1 MAFDAN
7 QRRRALRRF
16 MEGAGLNVAQW
27 ETLSGLGD
35 GTLRKFL
42 DDPTG
47 AKTLTD
53 KTYARL
59 AAGAGRKTGRAVS
72 VAELQGA
79 LAGDGQGSGPG
90 SSQGSGGSEGLGVP
104 IGDIAG
110 NVAPA
115 FDAPPR
121 PMIGHML
128 HDVPLYGTAMGGD
141 GNGEFEMNGTVIDH
155 VARPP
160 GVLGRGD
167 VFALNVVG
175 DSMWPWRKPN
185 SLIYV
190 ERDRAPSVNDH
201 VVVEF
206 RPIAGS
212 SVRQAVVKLLV
223 GISGNRLKLGQYRPA
238 KEFDVD
244 RKTVF
249 RVYRVLEWDELMK
262 GGR

>member
-7 QRRRALRRF
+7 QRRQALRAF
-16 MEGAGLNVAQW
+16 MAGAGLNVAQW
-27 ETLSGLGD
+27 ESLSGLGD

-59 AAGAGRKTGRAVS
+59 AAGAAKKTGRPVG
-72 VAELQGA
+72 VAELQGELPVTTA
-79 LAGDGQGSGPG
+79 DGAAPSFAT
-90 SSQGSGGSEGLGVP
+90 SSFVTDL
-104 IGDIAG
+104 AG

-115 FDAPPR
+115 FDAPGR
-121 PMIGHML
+121 PMLGHMAS
-128 HDVPLYGTAMGGD
+128 DVPLYGTAMGGD

-160 GVLGRGD
+160 GIHGRGD

-201 VVVEF
+201 VVVEL

-212 SVRQAVVKLLV
+212 SVRQTVVKLLV
-223 GISGNRLKLGQYRPA
+223 GISAKTLKLAQYRPA

-244 RKTVF
+244 RKMVF

>member
-7 QRRRALRRF
+7 QRRQALRAF
-16 MEGAGLNVAQW
+16 MAGAGLNVAQW
-27 ETLSGLGD
+27 ESLSGLGD

-59 AAGAGRKTGRAVS
+59 AAGAARKTGRPVA
-72 VAELQGA
+72 VAELQGELPA
-79 LAGDGQGSGPG
+79 AADGVA
-90 SSQGSGGSEGLGVP
+90 SSSFVTDL
-104 IGDIAG
+104 AG
-110 NVAPA
+110 NVTPA
-115 FDAPPR
+115 FDAPGR
-121 PMIGHML
+121 PMLGHMAS
-128 HDVPLYGTAMGGD
+128 DVPLYGTAMGGD

-160 GVLGRGD
+160 GIYGRGD

-212 SVRQAVVKLLV
+212 NVRQTVVKLLV
-223 GISGNRLKLGQYRPA
+223 GISAKTLKLAQYRPP

>member
-27 ETLSGLGD
+27 ETLAGLGD

-53 KTYARL
+53 KTYAKL
-59 AAGAGRKTGRAVS
+59 ASGAARKTGRPVG

-79 LAGDGQGSGPG
+79 IAVDGIGDGTA
-90 SSQGSGGSEGLGVP
+90 L
-104 IGDIAG
+104 GDIAG

-115 FDAPPR
+115 FDAPAR
-121 PMIGHML
+121 PMLGHML
-128 HDVPLYGTAMGGD
+128 ADVPLYGTAMGGD

>member
-59 AAGAGRKTGRAVS
+59 AAGAARKTGRAVG
-72 VAELQGA
+72 VAELQGETDDESG
-79 LAGDGQGSGPG
+79 AGMAP
-90 SSQGSGGSEGLGVP
+90 
-104 IGDIAG
+104 GDIAG

-160 GVLGRGD
+160 GILGRGD

-212 SVRQAVVKLLV
+212 SVRQTVVKLLV

>member
-16 MEGAGLNVAQW
+16 MAGAGLNVAQW

-53 KTYARL
+53 KTYAKL
-59 AAGAGRKTGRAVS
+59 AAGAARKTGRPVG
-72 VAELQGA
+72 VAELQGESPDESSA
-79 LAGDGQGSGPG
+79 GSG
-90 SSQGSGGSEGLGVP
+90 GVP

-115 FDAPPR
+115 FDAPAR

-128 HDVPLYGTAMGGD
+128 QDVPLYGTAMGGD

-160 GVLGRGD
+160 GILGRGD

-206 RPIAGS
+206 RPITGS
-212 SVRQAVVKLLV
+212 SVRQTVVKLLV
-223 GISGNRLKLGQYRPA
+223 GISLKTLKLAQYRPA

>member
-53 KTYARL
+53 KTYSKL
-59 AAGAGRKTGRAVS
+59 AAGAARKTGRAVG
-72 VAELQGA
+72 VAELQGETM
-79 LAGDGQGSGPG
+79 DESGA
-90 SSQGSGGSEGLGVP
+90 

-115 FDAPPR
+115 FDAPAR

-128 HDVPLYGTAMGGD
+128 QDVPLYGTAMGGD

-160 GVLGRGD
+160 GIQGRGD

-212 SVRQAVVKLLV
+212 SVRQTVVKLLV
-223 GISGNRLKLGQYRPA
+223 GLSGNRLKLAQYRPA
-238 KEFDVD
+238 KEFEVD

>member
-1 MAFDAN
+1 MAFDANPFDAN
-7 QRRRALRRF
+7 QRRQALRAF
-16 MEGAGLNVAQW
+16 MAGAGLNVAQW
-27 ETLSGLGD
+27 ESLSGLGD

-59 AAGAGRKTGRAVS
+59 AAGAARKTGRAVG
-72 VAELQGA
+72 VAELQGEFPA
-79 LAGDGQGSGPG
+79 
-90 SSQGSGGSEGLGVP
+90 EGIPVTAP
-104 IGDIAG
+104 GDIAG
-110 NVAPA
+110 NVSPA
-115 FDAPPR
+115 FDAPGR
-121 PMIGHML
+121 PMLGHMAS
-128 HDVPLYGTAMGGD
+128 DVPLYGTAMGGD

-160 GVLGRGD
+160 GIHGRGD

-212 SVRQAVVKLLV
+212 SVRQTVVKLLV
-223 GISGNRLKLGQYRPA
+223 GLSGNRLKLAQYRPA
-238 KEFDVD
+238 KEFEVD

>member
-27 ETLSGLGD
+27 ETLAGLGD

-53 KTYARL
+53 KTYSKLASGAARKI
-59 AAGAGRKTGRAVS
+59 GRPVGL
-72 VAELQGA
+72 AELQGA
-79 LAGDGQGSGPG
+79 VMGTIMGTGEAADGSAFNTATD
-90 SSQGSGGSEGLGVP
+90 L
-104 IGDIAG
+104 AG
-110 NVAPA
+110 NVLPA
-115 FDAPPR
+115 FDAPAR
-121 PMIGHML
+121 PMLGHMAA
-128 HDVPLYGTAMGGD
+128 DVPLYGTAMGGD

-160 GVLGRGD
+160 GILGRGD

-206 RPIAGS
+206 RPIVGS
-212 SVRQAVVKLLV
+212 SVRQTVVKLLV
-223 GISGNRLKLGQYRPA
+223 GISAKTLKLAQYRPP

>member
-59 AAGAGRKTGRAVS
+59 AAGAARKTGRAVG
-72 VAELQGA
+72 VAELQGETA
-79 LAGDGQGSGPG
+79 EE
-90 SSQGSGGSEGLGVP
+90 SSSGGG

-160 GVLGRGD
+160 GILGRGD

-212 SVRQAVVKLLV
+212 SVRQTVVKLLV

>member
-7 QRRRALRRF
+7 QRRQALRAF
-16 MEGAGLNVAQW
+16 MAGAGLNVAQW
-27 ETLSGLGD
+27 ESLSGLGD

-53 KTYARL
+53 KTYAKL
-59 AAGAGRKTGRAVS
+59 AAGASQKTGRPVG

-79 LAGDGQGSGPG
+79 LPLDAAQALS
-90 SSQGSGGSEGLGVP
+90 
-104 IGDIAG
+104 IGEIAG

-115 FDAPPR
+115 FDAPGR
-121 PMIGHML
+121 PMLGHMAN
-128 HDVPLYGTAMGGD
+128 DVPLYGTAMGGD

-160 GVLGRGD
+160 GIYGRGD

-206 RPIAGS
+206 RPIVGS
-212 SVRQAVVKLLV
+212 SVRQTVVKLLV
-223 GISGNRLKLGQYRPA
+223 GISVKTLKLAQYRPA

>member
-1 MAFDAN
+1 M
-7 QRRRALRRF
+7 
-16 MEGAGLNVAQW
+16 G
-27 ETLSGLGD
+27 
-35 GTLRKFL
+35 
-42 DDPTG
+42 
-47 AKTLTD
+47 
-53 KTYARL
+53 
-59 AAGAGRKTGRAVS
+59 

-79 LAGDGQGSGPG
+79 LPLDAAQALS
-90 SSQGSGGSEGLGVP
+90 

-115 FDAPPR
+115 FDAPGR
-121 PMIGHML
+121 PMLGHMAN
-128 HDVPLYGTAMGGD
+128 DVPLYGTAMGGD

-160 GVLGRGD
+160 GIYGRGD

-206 RPIAGS
+206 RPIVGS
-212 SVRQAVVKLLV
+212 SVRQTVVKLLV
-223 GISGNRLKLGQYRPA
+223 GISVKTLKLAQYRPA

-244 RKTVF
+244 RRTVF
-249 RVYRVLEWDELMK
+249 RVYRVLEWDEIDEGWSIDKPSKARLIVSPSERQDIAQQCPGASK
-262 GGR
+262 KERSRFAAFSDPDLYPDFH

>member
-53 KTYARL
+53 KTYSKL
-59 AAGAGRKTGRAVS
+59 AAGAARKTGRAVG
-72 VAELQGA
+72 VAELQGET
-79 LAGDGQGSGPG
+79 AGEG
-90 SSQGSGGSEGLGVP
+90 GGSASGA

-160 GVLGRGD
+160 GILGRGD

-212 SVRQAVVKLLV
+212 SVRQTVVKLLV
-223 GISGNRLKLGQYRPA
+223 GISTKALKLAQYRPA
-238 KEFDVD
+238 KEFEVD

>member
-7 QRRRALRRF
+7 QRRQALRRF
-16 MEGAGLNVAQW
+16 MAGAGLNVAQW

-53 KTYARL
+53 KTYAKL
-59 AAGAGRKTGRAVS
+59 AAGAARKTGRAVG

-79 LAGDGQGSGPG
+79 IAVEGMA
-90 SSQGSGGSEGLGVP
+90 SGGSDGFGVS

-110 NVAPA
+110 NVSPA
-115 FDAPPR
+115 FDAPAR

-160 GVLGRGD
+160 GIMGRGD

-212 SVRQAVVKLLV
+212 SVGQAVVKLLV
-223 GISGNRLKLGQYRPA
+223 GLSGNRIKLGQYRPA
-238 KEFDVD
+238 KEFEVD

>member
-16 MEGAGLNVAQW
+16 MEAAGLNVAQW

-53 KTYARL
+53 KTYFKL
-59 AAGAGRKTGRAVS
+59 ASGAAQKVGRAVGL
-72 VAELQGA
+72 AELQGA
-79 LAGDGQGSGPG
+79 AMSMADGADGSA
-90 SSQGSGGSEGLGVP
+90 SGAAFNAATDL
-104 IGDIAG
+104 AG
-110 NVAPA
+110 NVSPA
-115 FDAPPR
+115 FDAPGR
-121 PMIGHML
+121 PMLGHMAS
-128 HDVPLYGTAMGGD
+128 DVPLYGTAMGGD

-160 GVLGRGD
+160 GIHGRVD

-206 RPIAGS
+206 RPIVGS
-212 SVRQAVVKLLV
+212 NVRQTVVKLLV
-223 GISGNRLKLGQYRPA
+223 GISGNRIKLAQYRPQ

>member
-59 AAGAGRKTGRAVS
+59 AAGAARKTGRAVG
-72 VAELQGA
+72 VAELQGETA
-79 LAGDGQGSGPG
+79 DEG
-90 SSQGSGGSEGLGVP
+90 GGSAGGM

-115 FDAPPR
+115 FDAPAR

-160 GVLGRGD
+160 GILGRGD

-212 SVRQAVVKLLV
+212 SVRQTVVKLLV
-223 GISGNRLKLGQYRPA
+223 GISLKTLKLAQYRPA

>member
-7 QRRRALRRF
+7 QRRQALRAF
-16 MEGAGLNVAQW
+16 MAGAGLNVAQW
-27 ETLSGLGD
+27 ESLSGLGD

-59 AAGAGRKTGRAVS
+59 AAGAAKKTGRAVG
-72 VAELQGA
+72 VAELQGELPA
-79 LAGDGQGSGPG
+79 TTADGAAPSFAT
-90 SSQGSGGSEGLGVP
+90 SSFATDL
-104 IGDIAG
+104 AG

-115 FDAPPR
+115 FDAPGR
-121 PMIGHML
+121 PMLGHMAS
-128 HDVPLYGTAMGGD
+128 DVPLYGTAMGGD

-160 GVLGRGD
+160 GIHGRGD

-201 VVVEF
+201 VVVEL

-212 SVRQAVVKLLV
+212 SVRQTVVKLLV
-223 GISGNRLKLGQYRPA
+223 GISAKTLKLAQYRPA

-244 RKTVF
+244 RKMVF

>member
-7 QRRRALRRF
+7 QRRQALRAF
-16 MEGAGLNVAQW
+16 MAGAGLNVAQW
-27 ETLSGLGD
+27 ESLSGLGD

-59 AAGAGRKTGRAVS
+59 AAGAARKTGRPVA
-72 VAELQGA
+72 VAELQGELPA
-79 LAGDGQGSGPG
+79 AADGAA
-90 SSQGSGGSEGLGVP
+90 SSFVTDL
-104 IGDIAG
+104 AG

-115 FDAPPR
+115 FDAPGR
-121 PMIGHML
+121 PMLGHMSS
-128 HDVPLYGTAMGGD
+128 DVPLYGTAMGGD

-160 GVLGRGD
+160 GIHGRGD

-212 SVRQAVVKLLV
+212 SVRQTVVKLLV
-223 GISGNRLKLGQYRPA
+223 GISARTLKLAQYRPP

>member
-7 QRRRALRRF
+7 QRRQALRRF
-16 MEGAGLNVAQW
+16 MAGAGLNVAQW
-27 ETLSGLGD
+27 ETLAGLGD

-53 KTYARL
+53 KTYFKL
-59 AAGAGRKTGRAVS
+59 ASGAAHKIGRPVG

-79 LAGDGQGSGPG
+79 IAVADDGT
-90 SSQGSGGSEGLGVP
+90 SSMAL
-104 IGDIAG
+104 GDIAG
-110 NVAPA
+110 NVSPA
-115 FDAPPR
+115 FDAPAR
-121 PMIGHML
+121 PMLGHML
-128 HDVPLYGTAMGGD
+128 QDVPLYGTAMGGD

-160 GVLGRGD
+160 GVMGRGD

-190 ERDRAPSVNDH
+190 ERDRSPSVNDH

-223 GISGNRLKLGQYRPA
+223 GLSGNRLKLGQYRPA

>member
-7 QRRRALRRF
+7 QRRQALRAF
-16 MEGAGLNVAQW
+16 MAGAGLNVAQW
-27 ETLSGLGD
+27 ESLSGLGD

-59 AAGAGRKTGRAVS
+59 AAGAAKKTGRPVG
-72 VAELQGA
+72 VAELQGELPVTTA
-79 LAGDGQGSGPG
+79 DGAAPSFAT
-90 SSQGSGGSEGLGVP
+90 SSFVTDL
-104 IGDIAG
+104 AG

-115 FDAPPR
+115 FDAPGR
-121 PMIGHML
+121 PMLGHMAS
-128 HDVPLYGTAMGGD
+128 DVPLYGTAMGGD

-160 GVLGRGD
+160 GIHGRGD

-212 SVRQAVVKLLV
+212 SVRQTVVKLLV
-223 GISGNRLKLGQYRPA
+223 GISAKTLKLAQYRPA

-244 RKTVF
+244 RKMVF

>member
-7 QRRRALRRF
+7 QRRQALRAF
-16 MEGAGLNVAQW
+16 MAGAGLNVAQW
-27 ETLSGLGD
+27 ESLSGLGD

-53 KTYARL
+53 KTYSKL
-59 AAGAGRKTGRAVS
+59 AAGAARKTGRTVG
-72 VAELQGA
+72 VAELQGETA
-79 LAGDGQGSGPG
+79 DEGVGSA
-90 SSQGSGGSEGLGVP
+90 SGA

-115 FDAPPR
+115 FDAPAR

-128 HDVPLYGTAMGGD
+128 QDVPLYGTAMGGD

-160 GVLGRGD
+160 GIHGRGD

-212 SVRQAVVKLLV
+212 SVRQTVVKLLV
-223 GISGNRLKLGQYRPA
+223 GLSGNRLKLAQYRPA
-238 KEFDVD
+238 KEFEVD

>member
-7 QRRRALRRF
+7 QRRQALRAF
-16 MEGAGLNVAQW
+16 MAGAGLNVAQW
-27 ETLSGLGD
+27 ESLSGLGD

-53 KTYARL
+53 KTYSRL
-59 AAGAGRKTGRAVS
+59 AAGAAKKTGRAVG
-72 VAELQGA
+72 VAELQGEFPA
-79 LAGDGQGSGPG
+79 TTADGAAPSYAT
-90 SSQGSGGSEGLGVP
+90 SSFATDL
-104 IGDIAG
+104 AG

-115 FDAPPR
+115 FDAPGR
-121 PMIGHML
+121 PMLGHMAS
-128 HDVPLYGTAMGGD
+128 DVPLYGTAMGGD

-160 GVLGRGD
+160 GIHGRGD

-212 SVRQAVVKLLV
+212 SVRQTVVKLLV
-223 GISGNRLKLGQYRPA
+223 GISAKTLKLAQYRPA

-244 RKTVF
+244 RKMVF

>member
-16 MEGAGLNVAQW
+16 MAGAGLNVAQW

-53 KTYARL
+53 KTYAKL
-59 AAGAGRKTGRAVS
+59 AAGAARKTGRPVG
-72 VAELQGA
+72 VAELQGESPDESSA
-79 LAGDGQGSGPG
+79 GSG
-90 SSQGSGGSEGLGVP
+90 GVP

-115 FDAPPR
+115 FDAPAR

-128 HDVPLYGTAMGGD
+128 QDVPLYGTAMGGD

-155 VARPP
+155 V
-160 GVLGRGD
+160 
-167 VFALNVVG
+167 
-175 DSMWPWRKPN
+175 
-185 SLIYV
+185 
-190 ERDRAPSVNDH
+190 
-201 VVVEF
+201 VVEF

-212 SVRQAVVKLLV
+212 SVRQTVVKLLV
-223 GISGNRLKLGQYRPA
+223 GISLKTLKLAQYRPA

>member
-7 QRRRALRRF
+7 QRRQALRAF
-16 MEGAGLNVAQW
+16 MAGAGLNVAQW
-27 ETLSGLGD
+27 ESLSGLGD

-59 AAGAGRKTGRAVS
+59 AAGATKKTGRPVG
-72 VAELQGA
+72 VAELQGELPA
-79 LAGDGQGSGPG
+79 AADGAA
-90 SSQGSGGSEGLGVP
+90 SSFATDL
-104 IGDIAG
+104 AG
-110 NVAPA
+110 NVVPA
-115 FDAPPR
+115 FDAPGR
-121 PMIGHML
+121 PMLGHMAS
-128 HDVPLYGTAMGGD
+128 DVPLYGTAMGGD

-160 GVLGRGD
+160 GILGRGD

-212 SVRQAVVKLLV
+212 SVRQTVVKLLV
-223 GISGNRLKLGQYRPA
+223 GISTRSLKLAQYRPP
-238 KEFDVD
+238 KEFEVD
-244 RKTVF
+244 RRTVF

>member
-1 MAFDAN
+1 MPDCGMAFDAN
-7 QRRRALRRF
+7 QRRQALRAF
-16 MEGAGLNVAQW
+16 MAGAGLNVAQW
-27 ETLSGLGD
+27 ESLSGLGD

-59 AAGAGRKTGRAVS
+59 AAGAAKKTGRPVG

-79 LAGDGQGSGPG
+79 LAAAADGAAS
-90 SSQGSGGSEGLGVP
+90 LVT
-104 IGDIAG
+104 DLAG

-115 FDAPPR
+115 FDAPAR
-121 PMIGHML
+121 PMLGHMAS
-128 HDVPLYGTAMGGD
+128 DVPLYGTAMGGD

-160 GVLGRGD
+160 GIYGRGD

-206 RPIAGS
+206 RPIAGTN
-212 SVRQAVVKLLV
+212 VRQTVVKLLV
-223 GISGNRLKLGQYRPA
+223 GISTKTLKLAQYRPT

-244 RKTVF
+244 RRTVF

>member
-53 KTYARL
+53 KTYSKL
-59 AAGAGRKTGRAVS
+59 AAGAARKTGRAVG
-72 VAELQGA
+72 VAELQGETA
-79 LAGDGQGSGPG
+79 DE
-90 SSQGSGGSEGLGVP
+90 GGP

-160 GVLGRGD
+160 GIMGRGD

-212 SVRQAVVKLLV
+212 SVRQTVVKLLV
-223 GISGNRLKLGQYRPA
+223 GISTKALKLAQYRPA
-238 KEFDVD
+238 KEFEVD

>member
-59 AAGAGRKTGRAVS
+59 AAGAARKTGRPVG
-72 VAELQGA
+72 VAELQGETA
-79 LAGDGQGSGPG
+79 DEGANE
-90 SSQGSGGSEGLGVP
+90 GGA

-160 GVLGRGD
+160 GIMGRGD

-212 SVRQAVVKLLV
+212 SVRQTVVKLLV
-223 GISGNRLKLGQYRPA
+223 GISAKTVKLAQYRPP

>member
-7 QRRRALRRF
+7 QRRQALRAF
-16 MEGAGLNVAQW
+16 MAGAGLNVAQW
-27 ETLSGLGD
+27 ESLSGLGD

-59 AAGAGRKTGRAVS
+59 AAGAAKKTGRPVG
-72 VAELQGA
+72 VADGA
-79 LAGDGQGSGPG
+79 GSPFVTD
-90 SSQGSGGSEGLGVP
+90 L
-104 IGDIAG
+104 AG

-115 FDAPPR
+115 FDAPGR
-121 PMIGHML
+121 PMLGHMAS
-128 HDVPLYGTAMGGD
+128 DVPLYGTAMGGD

-160 GVLGRGD
+160 GIHGRGD

-201 VVVEF
+201 VVVEL

-212 SVRQAVVKLLV
+212 SVRQTVVKLLV
-223 GISGNRLKLGQYRPA
+223 GISAKTLKLAQYRPA

>member
-59 AAGAGRKTGRAVS
+59 AAGAARKTGRAVG
-72 VAELQGA
+72 VAELQGETA
-79 LAGDGQGSGPG
+79 DESVGSA
-90 SSQGSGGSEGLGVP
+90 SGA

-160 GVLGRGD
+160 GIMGRGD

-212 SVRQAVVKLLV
+212 SVRQTVVKLLV
-223 GISGNRLKLGQYRPA
+223 GISLKTLKLAQYRPA

>member
-7 QRRRALRRF
+7 QRRQALRAF
-16 MEGAGLNVAQW
+16 MAGAGLNVAQW
-27 ETLSGLGD
+27 ESLSGLGD

-59 AAGAGRKTGRAVS
+59 AAGAARKTGRPVG
-72 VAELQGA
+72 VAELQGELPA
-79 LAGDGQGSGPG
+79 AAADGAA
-90 SSQGSGGSEGLGVP
+90 SSFATDL
-104 IGDIAG
+104 AG
-110 NVAPA
+110 NVTPA
-115 FDAPPR
+115 FDAPGR
-121 PMIGHML
+121 PMLGHMAS
-128 HDVPLYGTAMGGD
+128 DVPLYGTAMGGD

-160 GVLGRGD
+160 GILGRGD

-212 SVRQAVVKLLV
+212 SVRQTVVKLLV
-223 GISGNRLKLGQYRPA
+223 GISVKTLKLAQYRPA

>member
-53 KTYARL
+53 KTYSKL
-59 AAGAGRKTGRAVS
+59 AAGAARKTGRAVG
-72 VAELQGA
+72 VAELQGETA
-79 LAGDGQGSGPG
+79 DESAN
-90 SSQGSGGSEGLGVP
+90 GGGA

-128 HDVPLYGTAMGGD
+128 QDVPLYGTAMGGD

-160 GVLGRGD
+160 GIYGRGD

-212 SVRQAVVKLLV
+212 SVRQTVVKLLV
-223 GISGNRLKLGQYRPA
+223 GISAKTLKLAQYRPA

>member
-7 QRRRALRRF
+7 QRRQALRAF
-16 MEGAGLNVAQW
+16 MAGAGLNVAQW
-27 ETLSGLGD
+27 EILSGLGD

-59 AAGAGRKTGRAVS
+59 AAGAAKKTGRAVG
-72 VAELQGA
+72 VAELQGE
-79 LAGDGQGSGPG
+79 LAAMSDGTGAFVTD
-90 SSQGSGGSEGLGVP
+90 L
-104 IGDIAG
+104 AG

-115 FDAPPR
+115 FDAPGR
-121 PMIGHML
+121 PMLGHMAN
-128 HDVPLYGTAMGGD
+128 DVPLYGTAMGGD

-160 GVLGRGD
+160 GIHGRGD

-212 SVRQAVVKLLV
+212 SVRQTVVKLLV
-223 GISGNRLKLGQYRPA
+223 GISVKTLKLAQYRPA

-249 RVYRVLEWDELMK
+249 RVYRVLAWDELMK